1 MSLTTTNEK
10 GLAATNDQTQGTTNT
25 GIVDDAG
32 KEPTHKAFTRMQ
44 AQAAFA
50 GISVYELAGGAYL
63 ASRWNW
69 PPRELPDL
77 GALANFLRQQGVQA

>member
-1 MSLTTTNEK
+1 MTAPQAN
-10 GLAATNDQTQGTTNT
+10 
-25 GIVDDAG
+25 
-32 KEPTHKAFTRMQ
+32 EPTSTDEPPNKAFARMQ
-44 AQAAFA
+44 AQAAFS
-50 GISVYELAGGAYL
+50 GISVHELANGGFL